1 MQGSSLVAPEV
12 LARYAADAAREIRGV
27 HALVGRHDGVKVT
40 REQGRLTV
48 EVHVSLEWEASAPHV
63 GVSVQERVIESLA
76 RLTDVRPDAV
86 DVVISEWHSASP
98 R

>member
-27 HALVGRHDGVKVT
+27 HALVGRRDGVKVS

-48 EVHVSLEWEASAPHV
+48 EVNVSLEWEASAPHV
-63 GVSVQERVIESLA
+63 GGSVQERVVESLA

-86 DVVISEWHSASP
+86 DVVVSEWHSASP